1 MKFSAVRNIMIATG
15 GVFVFVFL
23 FIKAL
28 GINLDQHA
36 YYISNLRQINKLN
49 SQINED
55 VLQASEGQLSEYDSL
70 LRALQDLQ
78 QLQSNLK
85 EIPYFINRRGHE
97 EIAQNLQAYIKLSQA
112 REKLIREFKSHNKI
126 LKKSLNDFPIT
137 VSDLLV
143 TASTE
148 LGDYELVLELND
160 LLKNVLKYNQS
171 PKNQY
176 LTHRINQQIEKLRQ
190 RQAQVYPE
198 VDLERAIAYAEIV
211 LQNKPLVDDLAK
223 QIAELPASQR
233 SEKISQ
239 TYNVFYQQ
247 ALEKSKFYR
256 FLLYLCTL
264 ILVISFSIY
273 IIIKLKKSAALIQQV
288 EEKYRRIV
296 DNSVEGIFQTT
307 PSGRYM
313 SANITLAN
321 IYGYASPAELCASLT
336 NIDRQLYVQ
345 PKRHSELIELLEK
358 HDSVS
363 DFESQVY
370 RKDGSRLWI
379 AQKARA
385 VRDRHGDLIYYEG
398 TVEDITVRKAWL
410 EALHSEQEQSER
422 LLLNILPKPIAQRLK
437 QSEKTI
443 ADSFEEVTVLFAD
456 IVGFTELATY
466 FSATQVVD
474 LLNQIFSAFD
484 ELSERYGLEK
494 IKTIGDA
501 YMVVGGLPT
510 PQENHTEAIAKMALD
525 MQEIVAQF
533 NIENNLS
540 LSIRMG
546 INIGP
551 VVAGVIG
558 IKKFSYDLW
567 GDTVNMASRM
577 ESHGVANRIQV
588 TEKTYKRLKDRYLF
602 EERGV
607 IQVKGKGRMTTYF
620 LKGKKQNDQ
629 KDDQRKEAV

>member
-36 YYISNLRQINKLN
+36 YYISNLRQVNELN
-49 SQINED
+49 TRINED
-55 VLQASEGQLSEYDSL
+55 VLQASEGQLGEHDSL
-70 LRALQDLQ
+70 LKELQELQ
-78 QLQSNLK
+78 QFQSNLK
-85 EIPYFINRRGHE
+85 QFPSFITRQGRDE
-97 EIAQNLQAYIKLSQA
+97 LDKNLQAYIELSQA
-112 REKLIREFKSHNKI
+112 REKLLREFKSHNKI
-126 LKKSLNDFPIT
+126 LKKSLNDFPLI
-137 VSDLLV
+137 VSDLSV
-143 TASTE
+143 TASTQ
-148 LGDYELVLELND
+148 LGDYELVMELNS
-160 LLKNVLKYNQS
+160 LLKNVINYNLS
-171 PKNQY
+171 PKNQS
-176 LTHRINQQIEKLRQ
+176 LTYQINKQIEKLRQ
-190 RQAQVYPE
+190 TQAQVYPD
-198 VDLERAIAYAEIV
+198 VDLERAIAYAEII
-211 LQNKPLVDDLAK
+211 LQNKLLVDDLAR
-223 QIAELPASQR
+223 QIAELPTSQR
-233 SEKISQ
+233 SEQLSQ
-239 TYNVFYQQ
+239 TYTAFYQQ
-247 ALEKSKFYR
+247 ALERSNFYR

-264 ILVISFSIY
+264 ILVISLSTY
-273 IIIKLKKSAALIQQV
+273 VLIKLRKSAVLIQQV

-321 IYGYASPAELCASLT
+321 IYGYASPEELCATLT

-345 PKRHSELIELLEK
+345 PKRHAELIELLEK

-370 RKDGSRLWI
+370 RKDGSTLWI

-385 VRDRHGDLIYYEG
+385 VRDRYGNLIYYEG
-398 TVEDITVRKAWL
+398 TVEDITVSRAWQ
-410 EALHSEQEQSER
+410 EALRSEQEQSER

-437 QSEKTI
+437 QSESTI

-484 ELSERYGLEK
+484 EISERYGLEK

-501 YMVVGGLPT
+501 YMVVGGLPM
-510 PQENHTEAIAKMALD
+510 PQPNHAEAIAKMALD

-588 TEKTYKRLKDRYLF
+588 TEITYKRLKDRYLF

-620 LKGKKQNDQ
+620 LKGKKSEDEIKAEN
-629 KDDQRKEAV
+629 